1 LQGSGSSQKFPS
13 DYLWSPRSKELAE
26 EVRSDGCLTAR
37 LEPLFP
43 GLKASPIP
51 AHTYFRL
58 SMVFAAVEWFLTR
71 LASWIK
77 EGLLMMKSVANVF
90 SNLAMGII
98 LTGMG
103 SDGAEGMQAIYRRG
117 GFTLGQD
124 EASCT
129 VYGMPRACAELN
141 ILSRV
146 VPLSQI
152 PAVILQLI
160 RYRKRA

>member
-1 LQGSGSSQKFPS
+1 
-13 DYLWSPRSKELAE
+13 
-26 EVRSDGCLTAR
+26 
-37 LEPLFP
+37 
-43 GLKASPIP
+43 
-51 AHTYFRL
+51 
-58 SMVFAAVEWFLTR
+58 
-71 LASWIK
+71 
-77 EGLLMMKSVANVF
+77 MMKSVANVF